1 MRTSL
6 LFITGREGRRGLDDI
21 HERGSGDAASVELP
35 ESSSPK
41 RSCDGFHSALVVEL
55 PLPAE
60 SQSSC
65 LCLLTVTRWVQALW
79 RGREVCVLGL
89 YVRGNWQWQSRVLHT
104 RTAYTN
110 WEYAISKESDSC
122 KVIDVLLQT
131 EANRTMQLSTVGHLL
146 LDFSWE

>member
-21 HERGSGDAASVELP
+21 HKRGSGDAASVELP

-65 LCLLTVTRWVQALW
+65 LCLLTVTRWVQAL
-79 RGREVCVLGL
+79 
-89 YVRGNWQWQSRVLHT
+89 
-104 RTAYTN
+104 
-110 WEYAISKESDSC
+110 
-122 KVIDVLLQT
+122 
-131 EANRTMQLSTVGHLL
+131 
-146 LDFSWE
+146 